1 MSKDLRKKYEQQVV
15 FNIPRFENS
24 MSFSQEIHQVC
35 SHQGKTKD
43 SDINTYRAYWDLEK
57 DIQKSEMSA
66 N

>member
-1 MSKDLRKKYEQQVV
+1 MRKNEEQVV
-15 FNIPRFENS
+15 FLKIPRFENS

-43 SDINTYRAYWDLEK
+43 SDINTCRAYWDLEK
-57 DIQKSEMSA
+57 DIQKSEMST